1 MVEDVATEA
10 ELALR
15 ELKSDGLAVA
25 AQRVET
31 REDFVAALAQ
41 FKPDLI
47 LSDCSLPRFGGFE
60 ALDIAHADYPD
71 IPFIFVSGT
80 IGEEV
85 AINALKSGA
94 VDYVLKTNM
103 QRLASAV
110 RRAIGESRT
119 RTARLQAESRFRDL
133 IEFAPDA
140 IVVLDQHGNVEL
152 INRQA
157 ELLFGYPRAELI
169 GAASSVLVPARFS
182 QWHDSLKDQSSTA
195 QRSQSPSAA
204 FEVCASRKDGS
215 EFPAEVNLSALRT
228 GDGWGIYGL
237 IRDISERKKQ
247 EERLAGMTRIRTI
260 LGSINGIILRIRD
273 RQRLLQEACR
283 IAVEEGQFAGA
294 AIGLLDQASLS
305 ITPAAWAGIDAES
318 LKLMQVSAD
327 PNRTDGQGMVGTALR
342 TRQSLAAHDLRHD
355 SKLTPLWA
363 RVLLEQGYRSTFV
376 VPLVIGEQGIGVLVL
391 FSTKPDAFN
400 QEEQHL
406 LTALAADISFAL
418 DYIAKDE
425 QLNYLAY
432 FDAITGLP
440 NRALFQDRIAQ
451 LITQGAG
458 TQLEK
463 IAVVLVDMERFRD
476 INDTLGRATGDEIL
490 RVVAGRLREIVP
502 DSNHLARLSADCF
515 AFVVRENS
523 SVTEVVNLLERR
535 LGRQLS
541 EPIPAHGREL
551 RVSVKAG
558 IALFPADGAGA
569 DILLRNA
576 EAALKNAKAAKAHY
590 LFYTAEMNART
601 AEKFSIETRLRRA
614 LDEQQFLLHYQPKI
628 DMASGA
634 IVALEALIR
643 WHEPGVGLV
652 LPGTFIPIL
661 EETGLI
667 VEVGNWVVQ
676 RAQRQYREW
685 RAAGLAP
692 PRIAVNVSQLQL
704 RQKNFVDN
712 LLQMLGPDGAPGLE
726 IEITESLFMEGMD
739 RDAARLKLSTL
750 RDAGVTVAI
759 DDFGTGYSSL
769 SYIAHLPIDTLK
781 IDRSFIDDMTTSA
794 NHRAIVSTIISLA
807 HSLNLTVVAEGVET
821 PAQQSLLKAF
831 GCDQTQG
838 FIHSPALAPE
848 RIAPLLPRRTEAA
861 AG

>member
-15 ELKSDGLAVA
+15 ELKRDGLPVA

-31 REDFVAALAQ
+31 REDFIAALAQ

-47 LSDCSLPRFGGFE
+47 LSDCALPRFGGFE
-60 ALDIAHADYPD
+60 ALTIAHARYPD

-110 RRAIGESRT
+110 RRAIDESRT

-133 IEFAPDA
+133 IEFAPSA
-140 IVVLDQHGNVEL
+140 IVVINQHGRIEIV
-152 INRQA
+152 NRQT
-157 ELLFGYPRAELI
+157 ELLFGYPREELV
-169 GAASSVLVPARFS
+169 GAVSGTLIPARFT
-182 QWHDSLKDQSSTA
+182 QWHEALKDENAMARSLQ
-195 QRSQSPSAA
+195 SQSVA
-204 FEVCASRKDGS
+204 FEVCGRRKDGS
-215 EFPAEVNLSALRT
+215 EFPAEVSLSPLKT
-228 GDGWGIYGL
+228 GDGLWVSGAL
-237 IRDISERKKQ
+237 RDISERKQQ
-247 EERLAGMTRIRTI
+247 EERLASMTRIRTI

-273 RQRLLQEACR
+273 RKRLLQEACR
-283 IAVEEGQFAGA
+283 ITVEEGRFAGA
-294 AIGLLDQASLS
+294 TIGLLDPASL
-305 ITPAAWAGIDAES
+305 IVEPQAWAGIDADFLHETP
-318 LKLMQVSAD
+318 VSAD
-327 PNRTDGQGMVGTALR
+327 PARTDGQGMVGTAIR
-342 TRQSLAAHDLRHD
+342 SRQSVVAHDLLYD
-355 SKLTPLWA
+355 PKLALWPA
-363 RVLLEQGYRSTFV
+363 ALLKRGYRSTFV
-376 VPLVIGEQGIGVLVL
+376 VPLLVNDQAIGVLAL

-418 DYIAKDE
+418 DYIAKGE

-432 FDAITGLP
+432 FDVITGLP

-451 LITQGAG
+451 LITKGAG
-458 TQLEK
+458 TQPEK

-490 RVVAGRLREIVP
+490 RVVAERLRQIVP
-502 DSNHLARLSADCF
+502 DTNYLAHLSADCF
-515 AFVVRENS
+515 AFAVRENS

-535 LGRQLS
+535 LSRQLA

-551 RVSVKAG
+551 RISVKAG
-558 IALFPADGAGA
+558 IALFPADGGGA
-569 DILLRNA
+569 DLLLRNA

-614 LDEQQFLLHYQPKI
+614 LDEQQFMLHYQPKI

-634 IVALEALIR
+634 LVALEALIR

-676 RAQRQYREW
+676 RAQQQYREW

-704 RQKNFVDN
+704 RQKNFVEN
-712 LLQMLGPDGAPGLE
+712 LLQLLGPDGAHGLE

-781 IDRSFIDDMTTSA
+781 IDRSFIHDMTTSA

-821 PAQQSLLKAF
+821 PAQQSLLKAY

-848 RIAPLLPRRTEAA
+848 RIAPLLPRCTEAA